1 MAAAVAEFC
10 QTANNY
16 SNKKWIELVFERNQS
31 LKARIVLIIEIH
43 AKETTDFSERKS
55 VVFQ

>member
-16 SNKKWIELVFERNQS
+16 SNKKWIELAFERNQS

-43 AKETTDFSERKS
+43 AKETTDFSEGS
-55 VVFQ
+55 L